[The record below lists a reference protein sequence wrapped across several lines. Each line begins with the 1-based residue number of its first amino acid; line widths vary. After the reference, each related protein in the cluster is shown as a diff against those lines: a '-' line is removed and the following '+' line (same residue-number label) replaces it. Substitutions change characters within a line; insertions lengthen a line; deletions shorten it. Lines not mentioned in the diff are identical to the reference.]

1 MNDQLSA
8 TPGDIPQF
16 FDIAALRRH
25 RARAA
30 AGYTGFDFL
39 KAEAAMRLADRVDF
53 MRRVDGDIFSL
64 DQRVSAV

>member
-39 KAEAAMRLADRVDF
+39 KA
-53 MRRVDGDIFSL
+53 
-64 DQRVSAV
+64 